1 MKLNREEMMNK
12 SNHDE
17 LISSVLD
24 GETSDTQLDLLLARM
39 KGNEGLEVGE
49 HWERY
54 HEIGDV
60 LRSDDLAIS
69 FSTDFSKKMS
79 ALLEAE
85 PTIVAPQINST
96 ETQKLQVQKTK
107 YWALTSVAATVM
119 LGFLMAPQIIP
130 LLRSSSTADMTIA
143 KQEATDPFAGAGVK
157 MAANSNLG
165 QTSKDMEF
173 APKLEN
179 QVEML
184 RDPRLD
190 SYLLAHQKVSP
201 SLDNGA
207 RYIQRANVVSSSE
220 SEK

>member
-39 KGNEGLEVGE
+39 KGNEGLEVRE
-49 HWERY
+49 HWEFY

-207 RYIQRANVVSSSE
+207 RYIQRANVVSSSD

>member
-1 MKLNREEMMNK
+1 MNK

-24 GETSDTQLDLLLARM
+24 GEASDTQLDLLLARM
-39 KGNEGLEVGE
+39 RGNDGLELKGQ
-49 HWERY
+49 WDRY
-54 HEIGDV
+54 HAIGDV

-69 FSTDFSKKMS
+69 FSSDFSQKMS

-85 PTIVAPQINST
+85 PTIVAPQNTSLD
-96 ETQKLQVQKTK
+96 TQKLQVQKTK

-130 LLRSSSTADMTIA
+130 LLRSSPTTDMSIA
-143 KQEATDPFAGAGVK
+143 KQEVADPFAGAGVK

-165 QTSKDMEF
+165 QATKDMEF

-207 RYIQRANVVSSSE
+207 RYIQRANVVSSSD

>member
-39 KGNEGLEVGE
+39 KGNEGLEVRE
-49 HWERY
+49 HWECY

-207 RYIQRANVVSSSE
+207 RYIQRANVVSSSD